1 MLALLNPEV
10 PNGNSRNLHSSRC
23 NLDCCR
29 GRVGQATGAFTQ
41 GLGMDRRDYWAARD
55 PSPVPTS
62 KHASAGRWP
71 RRTGLKAKSAKL
83 KLRPLR
89 TATTFA
95 PVALR
100 PSPRG

>member
-10 PNGNSRNLHSSRC
+10 PNGNSRNLHSDRC

-29 GRVGQATGAFTQ
+29 GRVGQATGPFTP
-41 GLGMDRRDYWAARD
+41 GLGVDRRDYWAARD

-71 RRTGLKAKSAKL
+71 RRAGLRRKTQIETK
-83 KLRPLR
+83 
-89 TATTFA
+89 TATNRDDFR